1 MKKLRL
7 LVTKYCPKSCEG
19 CCNKDWNLDNLPI
32 IDDFSKYDEIL
43 ITGGEPLAKV
53 QRDITLRIVEFIHI
67 FNPSAQIIVYTAS
80 PSGILWLNSMYAV
93 DGYTLTIHN
102 ESDIDALYDLNNV
115 ILSNEK
121 YYREFYSLRLNVF
134 KGIELPKELDL
145 RCWTVKKDIEW
156 IPNCPLPEDEIFMRM
171 PNI

>member
-7 LVTKYCPKSCEG
+7 LVTKYCPKSCAG
-19 CCNKDWNLDNLPI
+19 CCNKDWDLDNLPVV
-32 IDDFSKYDEIL
+32 DDFGIYDEIF
-43 ITGGEPLAKV
+43 ITGGEPLAV
-53 QRDITLRIVEFIHI
+53 GERDITLKIVEFLHI
-67 FNPSAQIIVYTAS
+67 FNPNARVIIYTAN

-102 ESDIDALYDLNNV
+102 EDDIDALYDLNNV
-115 ILSNEK
+115 FLSNEE
-121 YYREFYSLRLNVF
+121 YYREFFSLRLNVF
-134 KGIELPKELDL
+134 KGITLPEELDL

-156 IPNCPLPEDEIFMRM
+156 IPNCPLPEDEVFMRM